1 MISIMTATDASPS
14 SSRFVVSIPPH
25 TGHGDIHK
33 DDVRLQLVDH
43 LQRFLSGGCVADNQ
57 RFRNLQTAGPG
68 CLPTEADDQRRQED
82 ASLSALF
89 ARTLSMT
96 QIKRL
101 SSPSATAA

>member
-57 RFRNLQTAGPG
+57 RVRHLRQLAPDAFQQKRMIS
-68 CLPTEADDQRRQED
+68 DDKKTRHCRR
-82 ASLSALF
+82 
-89 ARTLSMT
+89 
-96 QIKRL
+96 
-101 SSPSATAA
+101 SSQGLYR